1 MKEALLDSALA
12 EMREGME
19 LPKCLK
25 CGRCSV
31 VDTYRFGGTVEQIK
45 SPIKKYALI
54 ALLVLGAF
62 FASYNFAAARQS
74 QGKEVGVAQAP
85 VAPEAAAAQASGGG
99 DGCCGGSGAQVEGA
113 TTVEGDVQRLTIDT
127 SSGSFDPNVIK
138 AKAGVP
144 LELTFTQA
152 PGGCMSGVVFPDFK
166 IDEDLTGGQKTVKL
180 PALDPGQYTFFCQM
194 QMVTGTLVVE

>member
-1 MKEALLDSALA
+1 M
-12 EMREGME
+12 
-19 LPKCLK
+19 
-25 CGRCSV
+25 
-31 VDTYRFGGTVEQIK
+31 EQIK
-45 SPIKKYALI
+45 NPMKKYVLI

-62 FASYNFAAARQS
+62 FASYSFAAARQS
-74 QGKEVGVAQAP
+74 QSNEAGLAQAP
-85 VAPEAAAAQASGGG
+85 IAPEAASAQASGGG
-99 DGCCGGSGAQVEGA
+99 DGCCGGNGAQIEGA
-113 TTVEGDVQRLTIDT
+113 TTLEGDVQRLTIDT
-127 SSGSFDPNVIK
+127 SSGSFNPNVVK

-152 PGGCMSGVVFPDFK
+152 PGGCMSGVVFPDFE